1 MKMAK
6 IKIMLE
12 NDKGKQI
19 GEVQEYEL
27 EVGQGSLMEIEAA
40 VEKFKRSSL
49 PKIEQ
54 ELLTESQREE
64 VKKKRIKTNRNK

>member
-1 MKMAK
+1 MAK